1 MSCPIA
7 VSSRARLRVDFVV
20 HRNGDS
26 GSPRVPGS
34 MRESSRSSSSGSAT
48 SAFLR
53 PPPGARTRSTCP
65 TGSLS
70 NSARPRRMVDRDAP
84 VARCTAAMPPRPHDV
99 ASVANAK
106 RRSRSFNRGSN
117 PSSRDFIARNAS
129 SSGTAAEY
137 VGGHN
142 STDRHAGNSTVSN
155 IHSIGLVITLRL
167 LTLGGGTGYLTR
179 SYGLTVDNLLEADV
193 VLADGSFVTA
203 SPRQHADL
211 FWALRGG
218 G

>member
-1 MSCPIA
+1 VPCRLNPAERRIFATTEWLMSCPIA

-53 PPPGARTRSTCP
+53 PPPGARTRSTRP
-65 TGSLS
+65 TGSLSSLS

-106 RRSRSFNRGSN
+106 RRSRS
-117 PSSRDFIARNAS
+117 
-129 SSGTAAEY
+129 
-137 VGGHN
+137 
-142 STDRHAGNSTVSN
+142 
-155 IHSIGLVITLRL
+155 LRL
-167 LTLGGGTGYLTR
+167 IQNLGKTISAHGV
-179 SYGLTVDNLLEADV
+179 S
-193 VLADGSFVTA
+193 
-203 SPRQHADL
+203 Q
-211 FWALRGG
+211 
-218 G
+218 

>member
-1 MSCPIA
+1 
-7 VSSRARLRVDFVV
+7 L
-20 HRNGDS
+20 
-26 GSPRVPGS
+26 
-34 MRESSRSSSSGSAT
+34 
-48 SAFLR
+48 
-53 PPPGARTRSTCP
+53 
-65 TGSLS
+65 
-70 NSARPRRMVDRDAP
+70 VDRDAP
-84 VARCTAAMPPRPHDV
+84 AARCTAAMPPRPHDV

-167 LTLGGGTGYLTR
+167 LGCTGQRCTAARTPTSAPESAAGNGRYRAATSVTGGG
-179 SYGLTVDNLLEADV
+179 A
-193 VLADGSFVTA
+193 AI
-203 SPRQHADL
+203 
-211 FWALRGG
+211 
-218 G
+218 

>member
-1 MSCPIA
+1 
-7 VSSRARLRVDFVV
+7 L
-20 HRNGDS
+20 
-26 GSPRVPGS
+26 
-34 MRESSRSSSSGSAT
+34 
-48 SAFLR
+48 
-53 PPPGARTRSTCP
+53 
-65 TGSLS
+65 
-70 NSARPRRMVDRDAP
+70 VDRDAP
-84 VARCTAAMPPRPHDV
+84 AARCTAAMPPRPHDV

-167 LTLGGGTGYLTR
+167 LNRGFDAQFEESGGDKVER
-179 SYGLTVDNLLEADV
+179 RAHPPCPVAPHP
-193 VLADGSFVTA
+193 DGDA
-203 SPRQHADL
+203 RR
-211 FWALRGG
+211 WGG
-218 G
+218 